1 MFETNPIP
9 LKKLLARAQNGQLQL
24 PDFQRGWVWDD
35 ERIIGLLAS
44 ISRRFPVGVVMTLES
59 SSQIKFN
66 HRPIEGV
73 EQNGTEPDE
82 YLLDGQQRITS
93 LYQAAICKEPVKT
106 RNNRNLSI
114 LRHYYIDMKKALD
127 SAIYLEDAIFSV
139 PSDRIVTRNFGR
151 ETELDLSTPEKEYQ
165 QCMFP
170 VDQIF
175 DDRKWMRK
183 YQRHWENQESPPA
196 GNANKFYDDFYDS
209 VIESFLEYDL
219 PVIRMTKETPKE
231 AVCTI
236 FEKVNTGGVVLT
248 VFELVT
254 ASFAAER
261 EGFSL
266 RDDWGR
272 RLGNMSEKYDTLKNV
287 TPDQFLQA
295 VALLATQK
303 KRRMRIEEGV
313 LESDAPGVGC
323 RRRDILNLSLA
334 EYDEW
339 ADLVEEGLIN
349 AAKFLRRLCIYMNRD
364 IPYRTQL
371 VPLAAL
377 YVEMGA
383 ELDSANAVDRLKRW
397 FWCGVFNESYGGT
410 TEALFSRDLRETPDY
425 IRGGSDPTLIREANF
440 IPERLLSLRTRNSA
454 AYKGLFALQMN
465 NGAADWRTANTIANT
480 MQEEG
485 NVDIHHIFPRA
496 WFKKNCPDVSSKIVD
511 STVNK
516 TAIDATTN
524 RKIGGSAPSAYLA
537 RLADNDIN
545 PTALDDILE
554 KHWIN
559 PECLKA
565 DNFALFFVKRGQAL
579 LDLIGNAMGKN
590 LGDGTEAFRRAV
602 NEANY
607 TDDYIDDPDD
617 D

>member
-1 MFETNPIP
+1 MFQVDRTH
-9 LKKLLARAQNGQLQL
+9 LKELLTDSQGGKLQL
-24 PDFQRGWVWDD
+24 PDFQRSWVWDD
-35 ERIIGLLAS
+35 ERIKGILAS
-44 ISRRFPVGVVMTLES
+44 VSLGFPIGVIMTLEAGS
-59 SSQIKFN
+59 GIKFES
-66 HRPIEGV
+66 RPIKGV
-73 EQNGTEPDE
+73 KLNGTDPGD

-93 LYQAAICKEPVKT
+93 LYQATFCKEPVETK
-106 RNNRNLSI
+106 NNRNQEKRL
-114 LRHYYIDMKKALD
+114 HYYIDMEKALD
-127 SAIYLEDAIFSV
+127 SNMDREDAILSV
-139 PSDRIVTRNFGR
+139 PENRIITRNFRR
-151 ETELDLSTPEKEYQ
+151 EIDLDLSAPEKEYEARL
-165 QCMFP
+165 FP
-170 VDQIF
+170 ADQIF
-175 DDRKWMRK
+175 NDSYWMLGFIGYWNGRDDDIQYDAVER
-183 YQRHWENQESPPA
+183 YT
-196 GNANKFYDDFYDS
+196 KFKDT
-209 VIESFLEYDL
+209 VIENFQKYLL
-219 PVIRMTKETPKE
+219 PVIRMTKETPRE
-231 AVCTI
+231 AVCTV

-266 RDDWGR
+266 RDDWER

-295 VALLATQK
+295 IALLATQK
-303 KRRMRIEEGV
+303 KRRNRLADGV
-313 LESDAPGVGC
+313 PKNDAPGVAC
-323 RRRDILNLSLA
+323 KRRDILNLSLA

-339 ADLVEEGLIN
+339 ADQVEEGLIK
-349 AAKFLRRLCIYMNRD
+349 AAKFLRRLCIYMDRD

-383 ELDSANAVDRLKRW
+383 ELDSANAVNRLKRW

-410 TEALFSRDLRETPDY
+410 TETQFGRDLREIPDY
-425 IRGGSDPTLIREANF
+425 IRGGSEPTLIREANF
-440 IPERLLSLRTRNSA
+440 IPERLLSLRMRRSA

-537 RLADNDIN
+537 RLADKDIN
-545 PTALDDILE
+545 PTALDDVLS
-554 KHWIN
+554 KHWID

-617 D
+617 